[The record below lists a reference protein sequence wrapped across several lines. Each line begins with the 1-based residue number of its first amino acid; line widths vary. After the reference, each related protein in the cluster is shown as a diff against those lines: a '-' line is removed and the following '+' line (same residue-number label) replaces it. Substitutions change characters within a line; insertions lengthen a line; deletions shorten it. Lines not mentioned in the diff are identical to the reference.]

1 MFQVSTK
8 FHQCFLMFS
17 NVHLFTLL
25 TTSFPSFLEKNDYTF
40 HALVVLH
47 CGTCVGIENYFKPH
61 PQILCN
67 GLKQTFEVLL
77 LSTTSVTKKI
87 LIVKKYNSCCRSH
100 LWWYDTASCIVEG
113 IALLALEWTGWCR
126 RCGTPEVIYYIGH
139 IFPRALDKGH
149 KKT

>member
-1 MFQVSTK
+1 MSTK

-25 TTSFPSFLEKNDYTF
+25 TTSFPSFLEKNDYTV

-47 CGTCVGIENYFKPH
+47 CGTCVGIKNYFKAH

-77 LSTTSVTKKI
+77 LWTTSVTKKI

-100 LWWYDTASCIVEG
+100 L
-113 IALLALEWTGWCR
+113 
-126 RCGTPEVIYYIGH
+126 
-139 IFPRALDKGH
+139 
-149 KKT
+149 

>member
-1 MFQVSTK
+1 MSTK

-25 TTSFPSFLEKNDYTF
+25 TTSFPSLLEKIDYTF

-47 CGTCVGIENYFKPH
+47 CGTCVRIKKYFKPH

-77 LSTTSVTKKI
+77 LSTTSVTKKT

-100 LWWYDTASCIVEG
+100 L
-113 IALLALEWTGWCR
+113 
-126 RCGTPEVIYYIGH
+126 
-139 IFPRALDKGH
+139 
-149 KKT
+149 

>member
-1 MFQVSTK
+1 MSTK
-8 FHQCFLMFS
+8 FYQCFLMFS

-47 CGTCVGIENYFKPH
+47 CGTCVGIKNYFKPH

-77 LSTTSVTKKI
+77 LSTTSVKK
-87 LIVKKYNSCCRSH
+87 N
-100 LWWYDTASCIVEG
+100 
-113 IALLALEWTGWCR
+113 IARIANAVQVTICLLVSTS
-126 RCGTPEVIYYIGH
+126 VY
-139 IFPRALDKGH
+139 
-149 KKT
+149 

>member
-1 MFQVSTK
+1 MEVLQICTIHNFPKNNV
-8 FHQCFLMFS
+8 S
-17 NVHLFTLL
+17 NVHEISSMFFNVFKCSPFYPAHHLIPFFPGKEWLYCSRPGC
-25 TTSFPSFLEKNDYTF
+25 TSLWNVRWNK
-40 HALVVLH
+40 
-47 CGTCVGIENYFKPH
+47 NYFKPH

-113 IALLALEWTGWCR
+113 IAHLALEWTGWCR
-126 RCGTPEVIYYIGH
+126 RCGTPEVI
-139 IFPRALDKGH
+139 
-149 KKT
+149 